1 VLHVAEHLVDS
12 YGEER
17 FYVPKGM
24 QKLVADGKLGAKTG
38 ATASMTRRATPTCPA
53 TPTRTSTSSSSCSR

>member
-1 VLHVAEHLVDS
+1 MLHVAEHLVES
-12 YGEER
+12 YGDR

-38 ATASMTRRATPTCPA
+38 GDGFYDPTASPTSPA
-53 TPTRTSTSSSSCSR
+53 TTDPTSRSSSRCSR